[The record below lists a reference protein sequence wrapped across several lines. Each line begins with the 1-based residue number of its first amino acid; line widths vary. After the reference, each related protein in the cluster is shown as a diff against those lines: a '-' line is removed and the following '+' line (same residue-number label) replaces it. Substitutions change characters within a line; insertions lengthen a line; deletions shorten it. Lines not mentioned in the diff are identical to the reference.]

1 MRFVEGFD
9 IEAAEDCDSDALE
22 ITDPHENRQNRGTI
36 RYCNGQEPQLYQ
48 PTATKQAQ
56 ILARS
61 NSLNIKYLN
70 PKQDTFFNIDR
81 HRKNGQ

>member
-1 MRFVEGFD
+1 MTTINLINCSNFYQIRVRFVDGFD
-9 IEAAEDCDSDALE
+9 VEAAENCDSDVLE
-22 ITDPHENRQNRGTI
+22 IVDPHENRANRGTI

-61 NSLNIKYLN
+61 NMLNIKYL
-70 PKQDTFFNIDR
+70 
-81 HRKNGQ
+81 